1 MSDATPPPGDNP
13 PVPPPAG
20 GTPPPPPPPA
30 GGTPPPPPPPAYG
43 QTPVPGVAPDG
54 RQYAEWI
61 WRVLAYI
68 IDYIPAG
75 VLAGIGYLFAILLTS
90 TSSVVRQ
97 GELYGTPYS
106 YTTVER
112 STSAIG
118 LILAFIFYL
127 LALAYWIWNKA
138 YREGTTGKSIGKQIT
153 GYTTLKEETGEPLGF
168 GMGFVRLLLL
178 WVDFAICYIGVLW
191 PLWDAKRQCLLSD
204 KVTGA
209 VVYKD

>member
-1 MSDATPPPGDNP
+1 M
-13 PVPPPAG
+13 
-20 GTPPPPPPPA
+20 
-30 GGTPPPPPPPAYG
+30 
-43 QTPVPGVAPDG
+43 
-54 RQYAEWI
+54 
-61 WRVLAYI
+61 
-68 IDYIPAG
+68 
-75 VLAGIGYLFAILLTS
+75 
-90 TSSVVRQ
+90 
-97 GELYGTPYS
+97 
-106 YTTVER
+106 
-112 STSAIG
+112 
-118 LILAFIFYL
+118 
-127 LALAYWIWNKA
+127 IWNKA